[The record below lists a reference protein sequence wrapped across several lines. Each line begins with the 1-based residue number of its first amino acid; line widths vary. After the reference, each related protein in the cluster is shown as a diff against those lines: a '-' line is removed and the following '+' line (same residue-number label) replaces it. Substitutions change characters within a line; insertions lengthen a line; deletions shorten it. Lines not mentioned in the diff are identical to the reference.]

1 MKCFDSSSIVGDDI
15 VSVKLFESGSG
26 ELSRESE
33 KWIFFGLFDKFVK
46 LDKIEEWVKE
56 SFDEISRLNGN
67 VVERKLDYYEILVFD
82 EVKSFRLSDI
92 R

>member
-1 MKCFDSSSIVGDDI
+1 M
-15 VSVKLFESGSG
+15 
-26 ELSRESE
+26 
-33 KWIFFGLFDKFVK
+33 
-46 LDKIEEWVKE
+46 LDKIDEWVKE

-82 EVKSFRLSDI
+82 EVKSLRLSDI